1 MSPTTTG
8 RQAGQH
14 TGENASGQTGDKAE
28 ANPVGEASENPQ
40 ASQSSGDE
48 NRQTS
53 PSAGDKDQQTSPS
66 AGSKASKETRQSAGH
81 KAIENG
87 QTSRSDKPGGTAGQ
101 HPATTGAAPD
111 TISGGH
117 LVAKAL
123 KAEGVDTI
131 FTLCGG
137 HIIDIYD
144 GCVDEGISVIDVR
157 HEQVAAHAADGYA
170 RITGRPGCAVV
181 TAGPG
186 TTDAVTGVANALRAE
201 SPMLLIGGQGALSQH
216 KMGSLQD
223 LPHVDMMTP
232 ITKFAATVPHT
243 ARAADLVSMAFR
255 EAFAG
260 APGPSFL
267 EIPRDVLD
275 ARVPAENARIPQSGR
290 YRASTRNAGDPADV
304 EKLADLLV
312 HAKKPA
318 ILLGS
323 QVWTTR
329 ATEPATE
336 LVRALNIPAYMNGA
350 GRGTLPP
357 GDPHHFQLSRRYA
370 FDNADVIVIVG
381 TPFDF
386 RMGYGKRLSP
396 DAKVVQIDLDYRTV
410 GKNRDIDLGIVGDAG
425 QILAAVADAASGR
438 VDNGA
443 VGRKPWLEELR
454 AVEEKAK
461 QKRLPQQHSDANP
474 IHPYRLVHEINE
486 FLTEDSIYIGDGGD
500 IVTFSGQ
507 VVQPKAPGHWMDPGP
522 LGTLGVGIP
531 FVLAAK
537 HARPDQEVVALFGDG
552 AFSLTGW
559 DFETLVRFDLP
570 FVGIVGNNSSMNQIR
585 YGQAQKYGLAR
596 ERIGN
601 TLGDVPYDQ
610 FARMLG
616 GYGEE
621 VRDPADIAPA
631 LRRARESGKPSLINV
646 WVDPDAYAPG
656 TMNQTMYK

>member
-1 MSPTTTG
+1 MTQTIPGSGPG
-8 RQAGQH
+8 NRPG
-14 TGENASGQTGDKAE
+14 NATRNG
-28 ANPVGEASENPQ
+28 
-40 ASQSSGDE
+40 
-48 NRQTS
+48 
-53 PSAGDKDQQTSPS
+53 AGD
-66 AGSKASKETRQSAGH
+66 
-81 KAIENG
+81 
-87 QTSRSDKPGGTAGQ
+87 
-101 HPATTGAAPD
+101 AAVVPE

-123 KAEGVDTI
+123 KAEGIDTI
-131 FTLCGG
+131 YTLCGG

-144 GCVDEGISVIDVR
+144 GCVDEGIDVIDVR

-186 TTDAVTGVANALRAE
+186 TSDAVTGVANALRAE

-243 ARAADLVSMAFR
+243 ARVADLVSMALR
-255 EAFAG
+255 ECYNG

-267 EIPRDVLD
+267 EIPRDILD
-275 ARVPAENARIPQSGR
+275 ARVPFEQARLPKAGH
-290 YRASTRNAGDPADV
+290 YRASTRSLGDPEAV
-304 EKLADLLV
+304 ERLADLV
-312 HAKKPA
+312 AASEKPCV
-318 ILLGS
+318 LLGN
-323 QVWTTR
+323 QVWTCR
-329 ATEPATE
+329 ATDAAVEF
-336 LVRALNIPAYMNGA
+336 VRTLNIPAFMNGA

-357 GDPHHFQLSRRYA
+357 GDALHFQLARRHA
-370 FDNADVIVIVG
+370 FNEADLIIIVG

-396 DAKVVQIDLDYRTV
+396 TAKVVQIDLDYRTV
-410 GKNRDIDLGIVGDAG
+410 GKNRDIDLGIVGDVG
-425 QILAAVADAASGR
+425 VVLAAVTAASSGR
-438 VDNGA
+438 VDNTA
-443 VGRKPWLEELR
+443 AKRKEWIDELR
-454 AVEEKAK
+454 AFEIAAYE
-461 QKRLPQQHSDANP
+461 KRLPRQHSDASP
-474 IHPYRLVHEINE
+474 IDPYRLVHEINE

-507 VVQPKAPGHWMDPGP
+507 VVQPKSPGHWMDPGP

-531 FVLAAK
+531 FVMAAK
-537 HARPDQEVVALFGDG
+537 RARPDKEIVALFGDG

-559 DFETLVRFDLP
+559 DFETLVRFNLP

-585 YGQAQKYGLAR
+585 YGQIQKYGEDR
-596 ERIGN
+596 GRVGN
-601 TLGDVPYDQ
+601 TLGHVKYDQ
-610 FARMLG
+610 FAKMLG

-621 VRDPADIAPA
+621 VTDPADIGPA
-631 LRRARESGKPSLINV
+631 LRRARESGLPSLINV
-646 WVDPDAYAPG
+646 WIDPEVYAPG